1 MKRTSAYRLADQ
13 DLQFLSR
20 DDTRGVRLELEYLKA
35 EALLRKHHVR
45 HTILVMGSTRAS
57 RTDAHYRVAREFGRI
72 VGRSREAALM
82 TGGGPGIMEAAN
94 RGAFEA
100 GGLSIGMNIDLPRRQ
115 RANRYTTAELSLR
128 FRYFALR
135 KLHFLLRA
143 RAMVA
148 FPGGF
153 GTFDELF
160 ETLTLVQTRKIRPIP
175 IVLVGEAW
183 WRRAVDFDFLFTEK
197 TIAAR
202 DRRLY
207 CHAENA
213 REIWDAIQR
222 WYRRAGAGAFPV
234 RASRTSGRAPPR
246 RRRARRQ
253 PRSR

>member
-1 MKRTSAYRLADQ
+1 MKRTKAYRLADQ
-13 DLQFLSR
+13 DLEFLNH

-35 EALLRKHHVR
+35 ESLLRKHAVQD
-45 HTILVMGSTRAS
+45 TILVMGSTRAS
-57 RTDAHYRVAREFGRI
+57 RSDPYYRVAREFGRI

-82 TGGGPGIMEAAN
+82 TGGGPGIMAAAN
-94 RGAFEA
+94 RGAYEA
-100 GGLSIGMNIDLPRRQ
+100 GGLSIGMNIELPRRQ
-115 RANRYTTAELSLR
+115 RPNRYATPGLSLR

-160 ETLTLVQTRKIRPIP
+160 ETLTLVQTRKIEPMP
-175 IVLVGEAW
+175 VVLVGEAW
-183 WRRAVDFDFLFTEK
+183 WRRAVDFDFLFDEG

-207 CHAENA
+207 RYAETA
-213 REIWDAIQR
+213 REIWDAI
-222 WYRRAGAGAFPV
+222 RA
-234 RASRTSGRAPPR
+234 
-246 RRRARRQ
+246 
-253 PRSR
+253 